1 MTDDHTHRGD
11 DVHSVEAAE
20 REANVGWQPI
30 ETAPRDGAEFDGWR
44 DGERVTN
51 VYFNDRGVI
60 TKRNWHGKFATW
72 TNFDPRVPFTH
83 WMPLPAAPTEG
94 ERCEHCD
101 LPNPSSNP
109 YCFCNRPLTPP
120 P

>member
-1 MTDDHTHRGD
+1 MTDNYPHYGD
-11 DVHSVEAAE
+11 DVHSVEAAM
-20 REANVGWQPI
+20 REASGDWQPI

-94 ERCEHCD
+94 E
-101 LPNPSSNP
+101 
-109 YCFCNRPLTPP
+109 
-120 P
+120 